1 MVVFGKQIL
10 DLNIRDARK
19 EARRNPL
26 GTRKEAFIWGRM
38 SKQKRKL

>member
-1 MVVFGKQIL
+1 MVAFGKKIL
-10 DLNIRDARK
+10 GLNIRDARK
-19 EARRNPL
+19 EGRRNPL